1 MMSSSLPIVKDELL
15 EAWIAP
21 INGREYRK
29 LFGVQL
35 FTNQAYLKQL
45 GRGG

>member
-1 MMSSSLPIVKDELL
+1 MFSRLPIVRDELL

-21 INGREYRK
+21 IIGREYPN
-29 LFGVQL
+29 LLVVEL